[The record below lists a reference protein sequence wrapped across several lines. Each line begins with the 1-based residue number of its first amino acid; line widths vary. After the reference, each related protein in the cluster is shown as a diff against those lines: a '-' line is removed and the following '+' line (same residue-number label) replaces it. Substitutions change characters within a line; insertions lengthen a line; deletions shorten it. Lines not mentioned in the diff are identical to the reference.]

1 MRDAHIIKDTYKDK
15 DIVIDTYDVDII
27 RIADYIKTVV
37 GTRKLPSGRN
47 GTVVMKLDVEV
58 KGVSENFFFCCFW

>member
-58 KGVSENFFFCCFW
+58 DTGENMFCRFYF

>member
-1 MRDAHIIKDTYKDK
+1 MRDAHIIKDTYKDQ
-15 DIVIDTYDVDII
+15 DLVIDTYDVDII

-58 KGVSENFFFCCFW
+58 DTVETKFCRFYF

>member
-1 MRDAHIIKDTYKDK
+1 MRDAHIIKDTYKDQ
-15 DIVIDTYDVDII
+15 DLVIDTYDVDII

-58 KGVSENFFFCCFW
+58 DTVETKFCRL